1 MGRKCLPSLGCL
13 KRFWNR
19 FCYFIRNILIIIEM
33 ANLGLTLYAVLF
45 YTCYQT
51 NITARKLKMVANV
64 TKPSTNEEQITVS
77 YLSVAFILEIFAII
91 IVASMHT
98 AEDSRINKNANEQ
111 LRRSSTNNLKLRI
124 ASENKEISFLELF
137 TLNGSL
143 NCGCSLSIFTIR
155 NITLVAVT
163 FWHLLNLV
171 QLVVRISE
179 CQNLSFMIKYKV
191 SEFMAL
197 ANSSYFLHILNSNL
211 GKSNFQKGSTFCKK
225 SLKRVRTMWINFY
238 LATALGVNAYFALNN
253 DNSKKHLEYKADN
266 ISINILYNSLS
277 PVAAFIIFVS
287 ELEKLCKSKDQAL
300 TTLHLSLN
308 ELTEQFNKFTNLLNT
323 DDFLLKDFETKA
335 VQQGNTEIIEVDF
348 KSAIYKIL
356 LNSQEKDPKKK
367 IEQPTKFSIFIMLC
381 DKSEGNRFILKAFIY
396 VADSNNFKFENCEQ
410 DLVQKLILQRD
421 IRDAVQQLTR
431 KLQEA
436 LYTEEENEIEID
448 KRFLLKQI
456 GDDCNAV
463 KLLLLGIP
471 VFHCIFLLVYTEVVV
486 WYYTFDSLEWFY
498 YNVCVFIWYV
508 LCTIWLRYKWA
519 NSISRDSSL
528 ALCRKMWEWIDRKAL
543 TFGTSEGAVANGFTD
558 AMKLMLCCCG
568 NDWAQQYSSDPHTGA
583 LPHV

>member
-1 MGRKCLPSLGCL
+1 
-13 KRFWNR
+13 
-19 FCYFIRNILIIIEM
+19 M

-225 SLKRVRTMWINFY
+225 SLKRVRTAWINLY

-253 DNSKKHLEYKADN
+253 DNSKKHLENKADN
-266 ISINILYNSLS
+266 ITINFLYNLLS
-277 PVAAFIIFVS
+277 SVAVFIIFVLQ
-287 ELEKLCKSKDQAL
+287 LEKLCKSKDPAL

-308 ELTEQFNKFTNLLNT
+308 ELTEQFNKFTNSLNT
-323 DDFLLKDFETKA
+323 DDFLLKDFEPKA

-381 DKSEGNRFILKAFIY
+381 DKSK
-396 VADSNNFKFENCEQ
+396 
-410 DLVQKLILQRD
+410 
-421 IRDAVQQLTR
+421 
-431 KLQEA
+431 
-436 LYTEEENEIEID
+436 
-448 KRFLLKQI
+448 
-456 GDDCNAV
+456 
-463 KLLLLGIP
+463 
-471 VFHCIFLLVYTEVVV
+471 EVVV

-498 YNVCVFIWYV
+498 YKVCVFIWYLPCTTW
-508 LCTIWLRYKWA
+508 LCYKWA

-528 ALCRKMWEWIDRKAL
+528 ALCQKMWKWIDEKAL
-543 TFGTSEGAVANGFTD
+543 AFGTSEGAVVNGLAD
-558 AMKLMLCCCG
+558 ATKLILCCCG
-568 NDWAQQYSSDPHTGA
+568 YDCAQQYSSDSYIGA
-583 LPHV
+583 LPHSTQYTV